1 MFKKLDESVQFQEIL
16 IELVQSWLEES
27 NLDEEY
33 DSSVIAQESLS
44 DMADAIESNIGR
56 RSMWE

>member
-1 MFKKLDESVQFQEIL
+1 MFRKLDESVQFQEIL

-27 NLDEEY
+27 NLDQEY
-33 DSSVIAQESLS
+33 DSGVIVQESLS

>member
-1 MFKKLDESVQFQEIL
+1 MFRKLDESVEFQEIL
-16 IELVQSWLEES
+16 IDLVQSWLEDS
-27 NLDEEY
+27 NLDQEY
-33 DSSVIAQESLS
+33 DSGVIAQESLS